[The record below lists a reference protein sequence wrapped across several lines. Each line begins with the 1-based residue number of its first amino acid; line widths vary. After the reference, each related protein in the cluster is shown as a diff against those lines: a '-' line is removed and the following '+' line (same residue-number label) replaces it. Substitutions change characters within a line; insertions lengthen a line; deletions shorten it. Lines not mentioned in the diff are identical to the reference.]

1 MHIFAIPALRAFW
14 MRHPDAHAPLVAW
27 HKTLAH
33 STARNFAELKAQFGS
48 ADRVEDFVVFDIG
61 GNKYR
66 LIVDI
71 AFNSQMAF
79 IKHIFTHAEY
89 DSWKPSDTTRPAAPK
104 R

>member
-1 MHIFAIPALRAFW
+1 MHIFSIPALRAFW
-14 MRHPDAHAPLVAW
+14 MRHPDAHAPLVTW

-48 ADRVEDFVVFDIG
+48 ADRVEDFV
-61 GNKYR
+61 
-66 LIVDI
+66 
-71 AFNSQMAF
+71 AF